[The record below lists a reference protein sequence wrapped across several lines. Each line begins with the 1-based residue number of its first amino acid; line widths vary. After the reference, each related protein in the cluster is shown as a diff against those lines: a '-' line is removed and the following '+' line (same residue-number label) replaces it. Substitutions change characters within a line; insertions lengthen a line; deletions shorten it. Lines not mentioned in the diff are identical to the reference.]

1 MRFQSNILENNSDV
15 YKELLNFDIKLDLRA
30 FRAKQQFVAA
40 SILRLNNNL
49 RDQELKFSE
58 GNYKELRKNKAT
70 KSIKALNTIYKDE
83 EIQSK
88 IDKLTKNIE
97 RARLRTN
104 ELLELNE
111 QLIKNLNSK
120 LNKSDF

>member
-1 MRFQSNILENNSDV
+1 MENNSGV
-15 YKELLNFDIKLDLRA
+15 YKELLDFDIKLDLRA
-30 FRAKQQFVAA
+30 FSVKHQFVAA
-40 SILRLNNNL
+40 SFLRLNNNL